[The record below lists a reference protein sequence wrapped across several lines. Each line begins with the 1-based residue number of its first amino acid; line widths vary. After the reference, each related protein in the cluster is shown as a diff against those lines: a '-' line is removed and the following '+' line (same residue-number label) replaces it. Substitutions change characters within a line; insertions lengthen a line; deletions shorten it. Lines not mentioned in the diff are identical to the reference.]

1 MAEVKI
7 IGQMDNTLDHTFES
21 ANRVYDK
28 NNLCP
33 TLNTCGGG
41 QLQPKVIEETRCVGG
56 LSMSKWGTQYH
67 QQDRVYKGDIAL
79 AQPANLPEGSYKYIV
94 ASRGRNPENTSDRKK
109 GSQME
114 QRLELKK
121 DGCTNTITTVQKDN
135 MVLETKIE
143 KIGQISNEGSQCGT
157 VVSDEGLAPTLSAG
171 THGYANAHICTEV
184 KIKQATKEGSI
195 KCKVGGCYDASY
207 PDSKTRRGRV
217 QEGGDVTPTIT
228 AQGGENI
235 NYVETVYRI
244 RKLTPKECWRL
255 MGYTDEDYEKA
266 SKVNSNTQLYK
277 QAGNAIVKQVLM
289 AIFSQLNIKG
299 VKAWND
305 MTETE
310 KRAIIKKTTMAG
322 E

>member
-1 MAEVKI
+1 MKIGLRVNKGNKEFVRVCDAVLEIGILGGQIASALTTHEPAMSIHHSNFVLEGNEEMNKCEV
-7 IGQMDNTLDHTFES
+7 IGILDEEGYEKE
-21 ANRVYDK
+21 NRVY
-28 NNLCP
+28 NGGGLCP
-33 TLNTCGGG
+33 TL
-41 QLQPKVIEETRCVGG
+41 LVGNG
-56 LSMSKWGTQYH
+56 
-67 QQDRVYKGDIAL
+67 RVKAL
-79 AQPANLPEGSYKYIV
+79 VEDKI
-94 ASRGRNPENTSDRKK
+94 
-109 GSQME
+109 
-114 QRLELKK
+114 KK
-121 DGCTNTITTVQKDN
+121 DKEKTIIKV
-135 MVLETKIE
+135 
-143 KIGQISNEGSQCGT
+143 GQISSEGSEYGT
-157 VVSDEGLAPTLSAG
+157 VISENGISSTLAAG
-171 THGYANAHICTEV
+171 THGYA
-184 KIKQATKEGSI
+184 ATKEGSI

-228 AQGGENI
+228 TQGGENI

-255 MGYTDEDYEKA
+255 MGYNDVDFDKV
-266 SKVNSNTQLYK
+266 SSVNSNTQLYK

-310 KRAIIKKTTMAG
+310 KRAMIKKTTMAG

>member
-7 IGQMDNTLDHTFES
+7 IGQMDNTIDHTFES

-28 NNLCP
+28 EGLCP
-33 TLNTCGGG
+33 TLSTCAGGG
-41 QLQPKVIEETRCVGG
+41 LQPKVIEDT
-56 LSMSKWGTQYH
+56 S
-67 QQDRVYKGDIAL
+67 
-79 AQPANLPEGSYKYIV
+79 GSYKY
-94 ASRGRNPENTSDRKK
+94 
-109 GSQME
+109 
-114 QRLELKK
+114 
-121 DGCTNTITTVQKDN
+121 
-135 MVLETKIE
+135 
-143 KIGQISNEGSQCGT
+143 
-157 VVSDEGLAPTLSAG
+157 
-171 THGYANAHICTEV
+171 TEV
-184 KIKQATKEGSI
+184 KQATKGGSI

-266 SKVNSNTQLYK
+266 SRVNSNTQLYK

-310 KRAIIKKTTMAG
+310 KRAIIKKTTMTG